1 MRHLRIKPTE
11 TDTIMHVYNRI
22 SGSSGDFPF
31 GNPLTSHHC
40 IAFVSLLYSRTI
52 YKGRDKRS

>member
-11 TDTIMHVYNRI
+11 TDTIMHVYNRL

-40 IAFVSLLYSRTI
+40 IAFYIPEPYTKEEI
-52 YKGRDKRS
+52 KDHN